1 MILFLKNLL
10 SDGRIIL
17 GIGIGLVIASL
28 FFIFCP
34 PKKVSE
40 SQIIQMARARG
51 MVFKD
56 EVKALYNQ

>member
-1 MILFLKNLL
+1 MILSLMELL

-17 GIGIGLVIASL
+17 GIGIGLTIASMFL
-28 FFIFCP
+28 IFSP
-34 PKKVSE
+34 AKKVSE
-40 SQIIQMARARG
+40 SQIIQMAKDRG